1 MNDYSGSSFAL
12 GYLAAGSATE
22 LAQDVAMTI
31 TRGSRGSSVVSL
43 ADYHA
48 LAANYAALEDY
59 SARLQSHIAYL
70 EEDRGVLERNV
81 ERLQRWNAGLNEKLN
96 QLKSG

>member
-1 MNDYSGSSFAL
+1 MADDPLASFAL
-12 GYLAAGSATE
+12 GSFAASRGASDLAALSVSLFAPKNE
-22 LAQDVAMTI
+22 
-31 TRGSRGSSVVSL
+31 VVSL

-48 LAANYAALEDY
+48 LAANYAALQDH